1 MSKGKLRIRIDSSS
15 GSPAG
20 AEAAYILRRLA
31 ARAGAYAPGIQ
42 ESLFYAI
49 AQNYQ
54 GSSLPRVEQW
64 LSANSKQF
72 AHLGY
77 NIVAKLDATPCDKLK
92 TWVDQGMGFRAAVLT
107 VDGRTLYKN
116 SSLPSVHAVALVRH
130 DETSGI
136 VDDELEHGVVMVDAM
151 VGRQRFS
158 AVPST
163 LAHAHYQRKCQTLRM
178 FWAGY
183 S

>member
-1 MSKGKLRIRIDSSS
+1 MSKGKLRIHIDSSK

-42 ESLFYAI
+42 ESLFYSI

-54 GSSLPRVEQW
+54 GSSLDRVEQW
-64 LSANSKQF
+64 LSAHSKQL

-77 NIVAKLDATPCDKLK
+77 NIVAKLTAIESDEVK
-92 TWVDQGMGFRAAVLT
+92 TWVDQGMGYRAAVLT
-107 VDGRTLYKN
+107 VDARTLYKN

-136 VDDELEHGVVMVDAM
+136 DDEELAHGVIMVDAM

-158 AVPST
+158 TVPDT
-163 LAHAHYQRKCQTLRM
+163 LARAHFQRKCQTLRM
-178 FWAGY
+178 FWTGY